1 MRRPLCFI
9 DFRNKTMIPAPA
21 SPVTGALFARF
32 IPTRLRDGAS
42 FVLQALLTFIVVA
55 WVLNLPRTF
64 GISLYTEQFLV
75 AALGLGLGLSM
86 LHMRARSTPDA
97 EAPTPWWDAIAGL
110 AGLVCCM
117 YIAVRYPDLVNEVV
131 SRPWDALL
139 LSGIIIALVIEA
151 TRRSAGITLVIVV
164 GVLIAYALLG
174 HLLPGTFVSRPVQFT
189 RLLVYLGLDTN
200 AILGSALNI
209 SVIVV
214 VPFILM
220 GQVLSRCGGNE
231 FFADLAMAVMGR
243 YRGGAAK
250 ISVVGSMLFGMIS
263 GSAVSNVAA
272 VGVITIPMMKR
283 SGFRAHVAGA
293 IEAVGSTG
301 GQLAPPVMGAAAFL
315 MAELLQVPYSAVML
329 AACIP
334 ALLYYVALFLQ
345 VDFEAAKLGI
355 KGEPMDRLPAL
366 REVLRNG
373 WHFPIP
379 FAILIVSMMVFN
391 TAAEVAALLAA
402 AALIVL
408 NLTFGYR
415 GQRAPIV
422 QMIKAVVTTGRAS
435 IDMIII
441 SAAAGI
447 VIGVL
452 NLTGLAFGLTLQMLA
467 LSGDSLL
474 LLLVLTALVGIVLGM
489 GMPTV
494 GVYILLATLIAPA
507 LVKAGMTPMAAHM
520 YVMYFGMMS
529 MITPPV
535 ALAAFA
541 AASIAQADPSR
552 TGWEATRI
560 GWCSYLVPFMFAY
573 SPALLMNGTADKIVW
588 AVLMAVLGIVAGSVA
603 MVGYFIRRVQGVE
616 RWLFLAAALLLL
628 TPGEAF
634 PGAYVTDIAGLLLFG
649 ALALR
654 HWLRRDS
661 VPLPAELPPATS

>member
-1 MRRPLCFI
+1 MNPATFIPPAGPL
-9 DFRNKTMIPAPA
+9 P
-21 SPVTGALFARF
+21 ARF
-32 IPTRLRDGAS
+32 VPTLWRDRLS
-42 FVLQALLTFIVVA
+42 FALQAVLTLLVVG
-55 WVLNLPRTF
+55 WVMNVPRMLDLNF
-64 GISLYTEQFLV
+64 YTEQFLV
-75 AALGLGLGLSM
+75 AALGLGLALAM
-86 LHMRARSTPDA
+86 LHMRAKPARDPESA
-97 EAPTPWWDAIAGL
+97 TPWWDAIAGL
-110 AGLVCCM
+110 VGLACCS
-117 YIAVRYPDLVNEVV
+117 YIAVRYPELVNEVV

-139 LSGIIIALVIEA
+139 ISGVILVLVIET

-174 HLLPGTFVSRPVQFT
+174 HLLPGSFVSRPVQFT

-200 AILGSALNI
+200 SVLGSALNI

-220 GQVLSRCGGNE
+220 GQVLARCGGNE
-231 FFADLAMAVMGR
+231 FFTDLAMAAMGR

-250 ISVVGSMLFGMIS
+250 ISVAGSALFGMIS

-334 ALLYYVALFLQ
+334 ALLYYVALFVQ
-345 VDFEAAKLGI
+345 VDLEAAKLGI
-355 KGEPMDRLPAL
+355 RGEPLDRLPAL
-366 REVLRNG
+366 REVLRKG

-379 FAILIVSMMVFN
+379 FAVLIVSMLAFN
-391 TAAEVAALLAA
+391 TAAEVAALQAA
-402 AALIVL
+402 AAMIVL
-408 NLTFGYR
+408 NLAFGYGGKRTPLKQLAR
-415 GQRAPIV
+415 GIV
-422 QMIKAVVTTGRAS
+422 ETGRAS
-435 IDMIII
+435 VDMIVI

-447 VIGVL
+447 VIGIL

-474 LLLVLTALVGIVLGM
+474 VLLLLTAAVGIVLGM

-507 LVKAGMTPMAAHM
+507 LVKAGLSPMAAHM

-541 AASIAQADPSR
+541 AASIAQADASR

-560 GWCSYLVPFMFAY
+560 GWCSYLVPLMFAY
-573 SPALLMNGTADKIVW
+573 SPALLMQGRTDQIVW
-588 AVLMAVLGIVAGSVA
+588 ALLVAILGIVAGAVA
-603 MVGYFIRRVQGVE
+603 VVGFLLRAVQGWE
-616 RWLFLAAALLLL
+616 RGLFLVAALLLL
-628 TPGEAF
+628 TPAQALA
-634 PGAYVTDIAGLLLFG
+634 GAWITDVAGLLLLG
-649 ALALR
+649 ALAVR
-654 HWLRRDS
+654 HWLRRG
-661 VPLPAELPPATS
+661 VAPVIEPPAAAS